1 MPYAQKI
8 ALRKPGPLGL
18 QACGQTFARI
28 LWSFNSLFIYLC
40 KQLRVFC
47 WLVGFKIMR
56 GNREIK
62 SEMEAIVHQIVSGPH
77 RAGGESRKM
86 KSLVAAAVLIC
97 GLSVS
102 GFAQQQT
109 TFYKGKKSSTQKPAK
124 SAAIAPPMKATTQ
137 NSSAKDLQLAERQSA
152 KSAGSTHQPKQK
164 APVVKPIKDKPTPP
178 MVFNGTGPKATGGLN
193 QSANPYRG
201 RLKQKNSGN
210 VH

>member
-1 MPYAQKI
+1 MHGMPYAQKI
-8 ALRKPGPLGL
+8 ALGPSS
-18 QACGQTFARI
+18 ARASASRTGVWNFSI
-28 LWSFNSLFIYLC
+28 YLFTYLC
-40 KQLRVFC
+40 KQLRVFSG
-47 WLVGFKIMR
+47 LVGFMMMR
-56 GNREIK
+56 EDREIK
-62 SEMEAIVHQIVSGPH
+62 NEMEAIVHQNSSGQI

-109 TFYKGKKSSTQKPAK
+109 TFYKGKKSSTAKPSK
-124 SAAIAPPMKATTQ
+124 SAPLAPPMKATTQ
-137 NSSAKDLQLAERQSA
+137 NSSAKDLQLVERQSA
-152 KSAGSTHQPKQK
+152 KSAGPTHQPKQK
-164 APVVKPIKDKPTPP
+164 ALVVKPIKDKPTPP
-178 MVFNGTGPKATGGLN
+178 MVFNGSGGSKATGGLN